1 MKSDFLS
8 LLKSRPDLN
17 SWSLIQTSGQLDSDT
32 LFVLQEVDFL
42 DDLVADQYFQLL
54 KNSLAL
60 CGECRRVVEWFL
72 HIKQTGIL
80 ILPDFYFW
88 GSQC

>member
-17 SWSLIQTSGQLDSDT
+17 SWSLIQTSGQLDSDI
-32 LFVLQEVDFL
+32 LPVLRGVDFL
-42 DDLVADQYFQLL
+42 DGLATDRYLQPL

-60 CGECRRVVEWFL
+60 CEGYHRVAEWFL
-72 HIKQTGIL
+72 HIKQKGTL